1 MTSKSIYRFIY
12 CRTRSS
18 AFFRFALH
26 IRFPASQP
34 IHLHTQ
40 CTMWRTTF
48 TLIMALTFILA
59 AACARHGTQCYT
71 LSKNGTQYLD
81 STNSVL
87 AIQVHADRAALEAGD
102 DKGVRFHFPLGEK
115 GWVVCEAHNDHYV
128 GTSIPDAVNWAT
140 EDSLAT
146 TVALATIHIA
156 ASGNQVFINAGPR
169 KHLSATAGGVFLSSS
184 LSLVSAPSFISGTHW
199 RLFDCR
205 LPFRIHFRIRFRFR
219 MTLLLS
225 ISFHR
230 KFMVD

>member
-1 MTSKSIYRFIY
+1 
-12 CRTRSS
+12 
-18 AFFRFALH
+18 
-26 IRFPASQP
+26 
-34 IHLHTQ
+34 
-40 CTMWRTTF
+40 MWRTTF
-48 TLIMALTFILA
+48 NLIMALTFILA
-59 AACARHGTQCYT
+59 AAAQVTLDTSKCYT

-156 ASGNQVFINAGPR
+156 ASGSQVFINAGPR
-169 KHLSATAGGVFLSSS
+169 KHLSATAGVSTTEFDWDIQEINC
-184 LSLVSAPSFISGTHW
+184 LVN
-199 RLFDCR
+199 
-205 LPFRIHFRIRFRFR
+205 
-219 MTLLLS
+219 
-225 ISFHR
+225 
-230 KFMVD
+230 